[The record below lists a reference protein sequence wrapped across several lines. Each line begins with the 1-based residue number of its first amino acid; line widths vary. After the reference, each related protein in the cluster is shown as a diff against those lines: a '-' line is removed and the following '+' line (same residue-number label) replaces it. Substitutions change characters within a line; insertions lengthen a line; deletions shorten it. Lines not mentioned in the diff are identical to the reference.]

1 MAIANSYPMGTPKSS
16 DLLLGTSVPD
26 VGSTEKATTRNFS
39 ISEVVTLATKSYVEV
54 TKTISNAE
62 WLALPTTSVVL
73 IPAQGA
79 GTAIKILAA
88 TLKFNFVSTAFFFP
102 GDITIG
108 SGTAGT
114 NGNGQQC
121 FLLGDS
127 GAGGFDD
134 LDGDTTITLATKNA
148 TISLNAPIYLG
159 RSTGTT
165 GDGTVDIILRYQVI

>member
-1 MAIANSYPMGTPKSS
+1 MAIANSYPMGTPKSG
-16 DLLLGTSVPD
+16 DLLLGTSVPLTPE
-26 VGSTEKATTRNFS
+26 GKETTRNFS
-39 ISEVVTLATKSYVEV
+39 ISEVVTLATENYVEV

-79 GTAIKILAA
+79 GTAIKILTA
-88 TLKFNFVSTAFFFP
+88 TLKFKHVSTSFFFP
-102 GDITIG
+102 GNITIG

-165 GDGTVDIILRYQVI
+165 GDGTVDVIIRYQVIT